1 MSSPKTL
8 ENIRFPSSQPLASVV
23 RQKIERQ
30 IYSGELKGGDRLN
43 ELTIARNLGVS
54 RAPLRENLRTLEQPG
69 LVVSR
74 KNYGVFVRIVSIE
87 EVADIYQARA
97 CIGAGVEQELARR
110 IDSAQLSELHRMVEE
125 MEIAFAAGK
134 AMRDHVLSSTERIPQ
149 AREIAT
155 PSNPDRLLSGGIV

>member
-1 MSSPKTL
+1 MMSSPKTL

-43 ELTIARNLGVS
+43 EQEIARNLGVS
-54 RAPLRENLRTLEQPG
+54 RAPLRENLRTLEQAG

-74 KNYGVFVRIVSIE
+74 KNY
-87 EVADIYQARA
+87 D
-97 CIGAGVEQELARR
+97 
-110 IDSAQLSELHRMVEE
+110 RMVEE

-149 AREIAT
+149 ARDIAA